1 MAVIL
6 LLVLLALWYECVELF
21 LVKSDEV
28 DMRLF
33 ELVRLQ
39 WLRLRWRLSLRLSER
54 LEAVVVLA
62 RFNRNLRIRKMS
74 DSELW
79 PWVEPPLLPDL
90 LELPD
95 EVVRSLGL
103 PTSRVP
109 IKQCVSA
116 ILDSQSRPH
125 LKNKIEIL
133 LQHFNTVYSKI
144 PTNYS
149 KFRIWIFNFGIFHQF
164 LSF

>member
-79 PWVEPPLLPDL
+79 PWVEPPWLPDL

-95 EVVRSLGL
+95 EVVRSLGF

-116 ILDSQSRPH
+116 ILDGQSRGCKPH
-125 LKNKIEIL
+125 LQKIKIL
-133 LQHFNTVYSKI
+133 LHTTFQNNGILGV
-144 PTNYS
+144 
-149 KFRIWIFNFGIFHQF
+149 IFCVKDWFFGFKSDF
-164 LSF
+164 LVF